1 MPLHGRALLGFPPGA
16 NASDT
21 VLGGVHF
28 NRTALDFFNYTLYT
42 NGTVSNGSNCYVT
55 EPPYTPVYLFPNGT
69 FVNSTWCYD
78 PINPI
83 GTRAGVGVGVGV
95 VYALALMLVLA
106 NLKKHGESHLPA
118 TRRFYPVGR
127 RWQWYYAILVCVA
140 AFISLFTNIDV
151 DRFYVI
157 GLPIVINSFFWFL
170 LQQFT
175 MALVWEAVR
184 HWGSWSERQA
194 IDPDPFS
201 LRDGDRRSKVEFWM
215 PLWFYFWL
223 WLNVFLIIPRNWGEI
238 EKQRSPDQTAARAA
252 PNATDGRFKA
262 ATFCLVIC
270 WLTICFSLRHS
281 INHYYPRDR
290 GLVNKARGCL
300 RYTPW
305 RFLLILPLAACLVAY
320 QGLVSWNFA
329 YSVLNAK
336 ANLAA
341 VYVGGYGPALLIL
354 YIQIA
359 YGFLSPNEDR
369 ELIRQRRER
378 GTQIDREMGYV
389 PKPAWWRRAKN
400 DDHLVGRMSMRERI
414 AMNVR
419 ELGGGA
425 ATARGVQRNM
435 ETRAEERER
444 ADREIEMASM
454 GRGGAGGGSA
464 AAGSMTTTTTTTTTS
479 APLRPDFD
487 AANGATFIPYTGK
500 SERRRNERALNAAAD
515 LLFPVAGGASRPDRS
530 SELMQDGP
538 PPSYS
543 DVPGAGRGRRPDSLT
558 TPPDPSQRSNS
569 SSTAVSV
576 TGHQPQQIKSML
588 DI

>member
-1 MPLHGRALLGFPPGA
+1 MALHARALLGFPPGA

-21 VLGGVHF
+21 VLAGVHF
-28 NRTALDFFNYTLYT
+28 NRTVLTFWNYTLYT
-42 NGTVSNGSNCYVT
+42 NGTLSNGSNCYVVET
-55 EPPYTPVYLFPNGT
+55 PYTPVALLPNGS

-83 GTRAGVGVGVGV
+83 GPRAAAGVAFGV

-106 NLKKHGESHLPA
+106 CLAKHGKSHLPA
-118 TRRFYPVGR
+118 SRRFYPVGR

-157 GLPIVINSFFWFL
+157 GLPIIINSFFWYL

-194 IDPDPFS
+194 VDPDPFS
-201 LRDGDRRSKVEFWM
+201 LRDGDRRSKVEFWA

-223 WLNVFLIIPRNWGEI
+223 WLNFFLIIPRNWGEI

-252 PNATDGRFKA
+252 PNATDARFKA
-262 ATFCLVIC
+262 ATFCLAVC
-270 WLTICFSLRHS
+270 WLTIVASLRHS
-281 INHYYPRDR
+281 IKYYYPRNR
-290 GLVNKARGCL
+290 GLLNKAFGLL
-300 RYTPW
+300 RYTPP
-305 RFLLILPLAACLVAY
+305 RFLLIIPLAACLVAY

-336 ANLAA
+336 ASLAA
-341 VYVGGYGPALLIL
+341 VYAGGYGPALLIL

-359 YGFLSPNEDR
+359 YGFLSPNEDK

-378 GTQIDREMGYV
+378 GARIDREMGYV
-389 PKPAWWRRAKN
+389 PKPAWWKRAKN
-400 DDHLVGRMSMRERI
+400 DDHLVGRMSMRDRI
-414 AMNVR
+414 ARNVR

-425 ATARGVQRNM
+425 ATDRGVRQNID
-435 ETRAEERER
+435 AVADERER
-444 ADREIEMASM
+444 GEIEMGSMDRRAS
-454 GRGGAGGGSA
+454 GNTTAGGSA
-464 AAGSMTTTTTTTTTS
+464 
-479 APLRPDFD
+479 PVPVRPGFD
-487 AANGATFIPYTGK
+487 AAQGSTFTSYTGK
-500 SERRRNERALNAAAD
+500 SDRRRNERAMNAAAD
-515 LLFPVAGGASRPDRS
+515 LLFPGAGASRPDRA

-538 PPSYS
+538 PPSYT
-543 DVPGAGRGRRPDSLT
+543 DVSGAGRGRRTDGPNTPHDS
-558 TPPDPSQRSNS
+558 SQRSNS
-569 SSTAVSV
+569 TSTAVSI
-576 TGHQPQQIKSML
+576 TGQQPQQVKSML

>member
-1 MPLHGRALLGFPPGA
+1 MALHARALLGFPPGA

-21 VLGGVHF
+21 ILAGVHF
-28 NRTALDFFNYTLYT
+28 NRTVLSFWNYTLYT
-42 NGTVSNGSNCYVT
+42 NGTLSNGSNCYVV
-55 EPPYTPVYLFPNGT
+55 ESPYTPVGLLPNGS

-83 GTRAGVGVGVGV
+83 GPRAGVGVGFGV
-95 VYALALMLVLA
+95 VYGLALVFVLA
-106 NLKKHGESHLPA
+106 CLTKHGRSHLPA
-118 TRRFYPVGR
+118 SKRFYPVGR

-151 DRFYVI
+151 DRFYVV
-157 GLPIVINSFFWFL
+157 GLPIVINSFFWYL

-201 LRDGDRRSKVEFWM
+201 LREGDRRSKIEFWA

-223 WLNVFLIIPRNWGEI
+223 WLNFFLIIPRNWGEI
-238 EKQRSPDQTAARAA
+238 EKQRSPDQTASRAA

-262 ATFCLVIC
+262 ATFCLVVC
-270 WLTICFSLRHS
+270 WLTIVASLRHS
-281 INHYYPRDR
+281 IKHYYPRNR
-290 GLVNKARGCL
+290 GLLNKARGFL
-300 RYTPW
+300 RYVPL
-305 RFLLILPLAACLVAY
+305 RFLLIIPLAGCLVAY
-320 QGLVSWNFA
+320 QGIVSWNFA

-336 ANLAA
+336 ASLAP
-341 VYVGGYGPALLIL
+341 VYAGGYGPALLIL

-359 YGFLSPNEDR
+359 YGFLSPNEDK

-389 PKPAWWRRAKN
+389 PKPAWWRRVKN

-425 ATARGVQRNM
+425 ATNRGVRQNIDAM
-435 ETRAEERER
+435 ADEREQR
-444 ADREIEMASM
+444 EQADREIEMGPVS
-454 GRGGAGGGSA
+454 RGNTTATA
-464 AAGSMTTTTTTTTTS
+464 AA
-479 APLRPDFD
+479 APVPVRPGFD
-487 AANGATFIPYTGK
+487 AAQGSTFASYSGK
-500 SERRRNERALNAAAD
+500 SDRRRNERAMAAAAD
-515 LLFPVAGGASRPDRS
+515 LLFPVAGANRPDRT
-530 SELMQDGP
+530 SELTQDGP
-538 PPSYS
+538 PPSYT
-543 DVPGAGRGRRPDSLT
+543 DVPVTGGRGRSTDGFN
-558 TPPDPSQRSNS
+558 TPHDPSQRSNS
-569 SSTAVSV
+569 TFSAVSI
-576 TGHQPQQIKSML
+576 TGQQPQQVKSML

>member
-1 MPLHGRALLGFPPGA
+1 MTPCGGTPGGLGVELGTRCLLTLDERTDTKPIPPPPAPCDPADPRRTSTPTSPSTSTSASITNRQNGPPRPRPPLLPPGA

-28 NRTALDFFNYTLYT
+28 NRTVLDFWNYTLYT

-55 EPPYTPVYLFPNGT
+55 EQPHTPVYLFPNGS

-83 GTRAGVGVGVGV
+83 GTRAGVGVGFGV
-95 VYALALMLVLA
+95 VYGMALMLVLA
-106 NLKKHGESHLPA
+106 NLKKHGKSYLPA
-118 TRRFYPVGR
+118 SKRFYPIGR
-127 RWQWYYAILVCVA
+127 RWQWYYAIMVCVA

-157 GLPIVINSFFWFL
+157 GLPIIINSFFWFL

-201 LRDGDRRSKVEFWM
+201 LREGDRRSKIEFWT
-215 PLWFYFWL
+215 PLWFYLWL
-223 WLNVFLIIPRNWGEI
+223 WL
-238 EKQRSPDQTAARAA
+238 
-252 PNATDGRFKA
+252 A
-262 ATFCLVIC
+262 ATFCLVVC
-270 WLTICFSLRHS
+270 WLTIVASLRHS
-281 INHYYPRDR
+281 IKHYYPRNR
-290 GLVNKARGCL
+290 GLLNKARGFL

-305 RFLLILPLAACLVAY
+305 RFVFIIPLTACLIAY

-336 ANLAA
+336 ASLAA
-341 VYVGGYGPALLIL
+341 VYAGGYGPALLIL

-359 YGFLSPNEDR
+359 YGFLSPNEDK

-389 PKPAWWRRAKN
+389 PKPAWWKRVKN
-400 DDHLVGRMSMRERI
+400 NDHLVGRMTMRERI

-419 ELGGGA
+419 ELGGGN
-425 ATARGVQRNM
+425 ATNRGVHQNIEAM
-435 ETRAEERER
+435 ANEREQ
-444 ADREIEMASM
+444 ADREIEMANM
-454 GRGGAGGGSA
+454 GRGNSA
-464 AAGSMTTTTTTTTTS
+464 TAES
-479 APLRPDFD
+479 APVPVRPGFD
-487 AANGATFIPYTGK
+487 AAKGSTFTSYGGK
-500 SERRRNERALNAAAD
+500 SDRRRNERALNAAAE
-515 LLFPVAGGASRPDRS
+515 LLFPVAGASRPDRT

-538 PPSYS
+538 PPSYT
-543 DVPGAGRGRRPDSLT
+543 DTPGAGRGRRPDSSS
-558 TPPDPSQRSNS
+558 TPPIPVNVA
-569 SSTAVSV
+569 TAPAPLSR
-576 TGHQPQQIKSML
+576 
-588 DI
+588 